1 MKPSVFIGSS
11 SEALPIAQLVEKELS
26 KHFDAKLWKD
36 HLFELGEDTLN
47 SLLIFMQCY
56 DFAVLVVTDDDTS
69 VVRKKRS
76 GTPRDNVIYELG
88 LFTGSLG
95 RRRTFAVVSEKSVKP
110 NAKKKAS
117 PKIPTDILGT
127 NTARIS
133 DMPIAKLKR
142 HIHKDLKDLVETI
155 QERSEQATL
164 QLLPSTGLATGYVQ
178 NFVLP
183 VCRGLA
189 DLKTIQ
195 LNGNSVDVSKGNF
208 DFTIVLPKNLTKAS
222 VEGAKAYVQ
231 SKGLH
236 SFSLKLGN
244 RDYPFYVG
252 AKVVKGKV
260 HFYDYPTTL
269 GASHKAV
276 QMALSGPYVGFSKY
290 HAILD
295 QKEIAN
301 FKRAI
306 DALLTEPGASGVRD
320 MVKIIQAN

>member
-1 MKPSVFIGSS
+1 MKTSVFIGSS
-11 SEALPIAQLVEKELS
+11 TEALPIAQLVEKELA

-56 DFAVLVVTDDDTS
+56 DFAVLVVTDDDVS
-69 VVRKKRS
+69 VVRKKQS

-88 LFTGSLG
+88 LFTGCLG
-95 RRRTFAVVSEKSVKP
+95 RRRTFAVVSQKSVKP
-110 NAKKKAS
+110 AGKKAS
-117 PKIPTDILGT
+117 PKLPTDILGS

-133 DMPIAKLKR
+133 DMALDRLKR
-142 HIHKDLKDLVETI
+142 HIHKDLKDLVDTI
-155 QERSEQATL
+155 KERSEQATL

-178 NFVLP
+178 NFVVP
-183 VCRGLA
+183 VCRGLSE
-189 DLKTIQ
+189 LKTIQ
-195 LNGNSVDVSKGNF
+195 INGTDVDISKGNF

-222 VEGAKAYVQ
+222 IEGAKSYAQ
-231 SKGLH
+231 AKRLQPFALS
-236 SFSLKLGN
+236 LGN
-244 RDYPFYVG
+244 RKYPFYIG
-252 AKVVKGKV
+252 ATVVKGKV

-269 GASHKAV
+269 GASHKAI
-276 QMALSGPYVGFSKY
+276 QLALSGPYIGFSKY

-301 FKRAI
+301 FKRTI

-320 MVKIIQAN
+320 TVKFIQAK

>member
-1 MKPSVFIGSS
+1 MKPSIFIGSS
-11 SEALPIAQLVEKELS
+11 TEALPIAKLVEKELS

-88 LFTGSLG
+88 LFTGALG
-95 RRRTFAVVSEKSVKP
+95 RRRTFAVVSHKSVKP
-110 NAKKKAS
+110 NGKRAS
-117 PKIPTDILGT
+117 PKLPTDILGA
-127 NTARIS
+127 NTARVS
-133 DMPIAKLKR
+133 DMPLDKLKR
-142 HIHKDLKDLVETI
+142 HIHKDLNDLVETI
-155 QERSEQATL
+155 KERSEQATL

-183 VCRGLA
+183 VCRGLE
-189 DLKTIQ
+189 DLKTLT
-195 LNGNSVDVSKGNF
+195 LNGKPVDISKGNF
-208 DFTIVLPKNLTKAS
+208 DFTIVLPQDLTKAS
-222 VEGAKAYVQ
+222 IEGAKAYVRA
-231 SKGLH
+231 K
-236 SFSLKLGN
+236 KLQDFTLTLSN
-244 RDYPFYVG
+244 RPYPFYVG
-252 AKVVKGKV
+252 ATVVKGKV

-276 QMALSGPYVGFSKY
+276 QMALSGPYIGFGKY
-290 HAILD
+290 HSILD

-306 DALLTEPGASGVRD
+306 DALLTEPGTSGVRD
-320 MVKIIQAN
+320 KVKIIQAS